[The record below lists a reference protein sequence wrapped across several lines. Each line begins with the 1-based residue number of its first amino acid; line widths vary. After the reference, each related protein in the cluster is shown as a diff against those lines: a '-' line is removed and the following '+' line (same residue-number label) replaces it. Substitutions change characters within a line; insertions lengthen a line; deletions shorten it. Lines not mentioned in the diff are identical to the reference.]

1 MPPTRRRP
9 STKVLTI
16 SAVALLVVLAGGF
29 AITRWLSTEN
39 RERDALYTLVRAEAA
54 GNADAVL
61 KQLDGCDAA
70 CAAKVR
76 AFVPRTA
83 GSGAVKIAMLS
94 SRTQYTFGDKTGVSR
109 VVWVHGIDSRPIVQ
123 CVVVRR
129 HGGPL
134 TERSVSL
141 LRLGAPLADNEDSC

>member
-1 MPPTRRRP
+1 VLRRRP
-9 STKVLTI
+9 RLLLL
-16 SAVALLVVLAGGF
+16 AAPALVVFLAISF
-29 AITRWLSTEN
+29 VVARWLSTEN
-39 RERDALYTLVRAEAA
+39 RERDTLFTLVSDEAA
-54 GNADAVL
+54 GNTDAVL
-61 KQLDGCDAA
+61 RQLHGCDAA

-83 GSGAVKIAMLS
+83 GRGAVKIAMLDS
-94 SRTQYTFGDKTGVSR
+94 GTQYTFGDKTGTSR
-109 VVWVHGIDSRPIVQ
+109 VVWVHGVNSRPIVQ
-123 CVVVRR
+123 CVVLRR